1 MVEYNDK
8 YEYIKIE
15 KTEEFE
21 ELKRRKYR
29 FIFPVPLLFVA
40 YYLFFIAM
48 SAYAQD
54 FMAKP
59 LFGNLT
65 TGYLF
70 GISYYLVIW
79 ALAFVYVLKAR
90 QYDKIVDEIVEK
102 YTDGKGTI

>member
-8 YEYIKIE
+8 YEYIMIE
-15 KTEEFE
+15 QSEEFK

-29 FIFPVPLLFVA
+29 FIFPVPLLFIA
-40 YYLFFIAM
+40 YYLFFIVM

-54 FMAKP
+54 FMSQP
-59 LFGNLT
+59 LLGNLT

-79 ALAFVYVLKAR
+79 ILAFVYVLKAR
-90 QYDKIVDEIVEK
+90 QYDKLVDEIVEK
-102 YTDGKGTI
+102 YTDKEGNV